1 MSDAVRSDAAEF
13 SEGLGWAPGVQIH
26 SRIAA
31 FEAPFGA
38 TSGAQDAPR
47 AWIAN
52 SCLLAMTRLASP
64 NRLNS
69 CASFL
74 ARPL

>member
-1 MSDAVRSDAAEF
+1 MTRAARIDGQRRRGSRAKAAGRAVRRPAMRF
-13 SEGLGWAPGVQIH
+13 EG
-26 SRIAA
+26 S
-31 FEAPFGA
+31 FEAA
-38 TSGAQDAPR
+38 LLDQDAPR
-47 AWIAN
+47 AWIASN
-52 SCLLAMTRLASP
+52 CFLAMTRLARP